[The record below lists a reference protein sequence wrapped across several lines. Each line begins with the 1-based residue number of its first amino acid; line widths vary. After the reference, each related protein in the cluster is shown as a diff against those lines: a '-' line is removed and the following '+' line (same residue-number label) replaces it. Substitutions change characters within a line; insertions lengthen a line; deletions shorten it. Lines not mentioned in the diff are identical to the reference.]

1 MSNKTVKPM
10 EEIYANDSV
19 CHISD
24 VNERGFSSSKKR
36 LYVGVIISL
45 GILSVGLIIGLI
57 RLGVHSHALSSSA
70 AGLSDTKVNLT
81 DRLQV
86 SNDQLSVLT
95 KARDQLNANLTKMS
109 NEVTRLQSE
118 LKKKKTC
125 PAGWRMFRGSCYI
138 LSTTTGSWDNAR
150 ADCRSRGGDL
160 VVINDDDEQKFV
172 LTFSEKSPWIGL
184 KEETE
189 GSWKWVDGT
198 PLSSELKKYW
208 GQGQP
213 DNAGGGEACAQIWE
227 NYKTWN
233 DNKCD
238 DSFLWI
244 CEKAPE
250 C

>member
-1 MSNKTVKPM
+1 MAKNSLRILKDELLCYMKC
-10 EEIYANDSV
+10 EH
-19 CHISD
+19 HI
-24 VNERGFSSSKKR
+24 
-36 LYVGVIISL
+36 IQT
-45 GILSVGLIIGLI
+45 GL
-57 RLGVHSHALSSSA
+57 VENVWF
-70 AGLSDTKVNLT
+70 TKYF
-81 DRLQV
+81 
-86 SNDQLSVLT
+86 
-95 KARDQLNANLTKMS
+95 KA
-109 NEVTRLQSE
+109 EHI
-118 LKKKKTC
+118 
-125 PAGWRMFRGSCYI
+125 GWRMFRGSCYI

>member
-10 EEIYANDSV
+10 EEIYANGDPV
-19 CHISD
+19 CHISV
-24 VNERGFSSSKKR
+24 VNDRGFSSSKKR
-36 LYVGVIISL
+36 LYVGVIVSL
-45 GILSVGLIIGLI
+45 GILSVGLIVGLI

-70 AGLSDTKVNLT
+70 AGLFDTKVNLT
-81 DRLQV
+81 DRLQA

-125 PAGWRMFRGSCYI
+125 PAGWRMFSCSCYL

-160 VVINDDDEQKFV
+160 VVINDGVEQIFV
-172 LTFSEKSPWIGL
+172 RALIKTSAWIGL
-184 KEETE
+184 TEETE

-213 DNAGGGEACAQIWE
+213 DNAFGGEACAQIWE

-250 C
+250 

>member
-1 MSNKTVKPM
+1 
-10 EEIYANDSV
+10 
-19 CHISD
+19 
-24 VNERGFSSSKKR
+24 
-36 LYVGVIISL
+36 
-45 GILSVGLIIGLI
+45 
-57 RLGVHSHALSSSA
+57 
-70 AGLSDTKVNLT
+70 
-81 DRLQV
+81 
-86 SNDQLSVLT
+86 
-95 KARDQLNANLTKMS
+95 
-109 NEVTRLQSE
+109 
-118 LKKKKTC
+118 C
-125 PAGWRMFRGSCYI
+125 PAGWRMFSCSCYL

-160 VVINDDDEQKFV
+160 VVINDGVEQDFIFV
-172 LTFSEKSPWIGL
+172 RALIKTSAWIGL
-184 KEETE
+184 TEETE

-213 DNAGGGEACAQIWE
+213 DNAFGGEACAQIWE

-250 C
+250 